1 MNKEMMGTDVGR
13 KMSPQIQRRICL
25 GISYTFL
32 TLGAVTMLIPFLWM
46 VSTALKES
54 VDVFTFPPQWIPDP
68 VKWENFYLAWTALP
82 LPFSRYYL
90 NSTFIATS
98 VTVGQVFTSS
108 LAAFAFARLRFPGR
122 DKLFFL
128 YLSTLM
134 IPGVVTMIPNFIL
147 LNLLGLKNT
156 YTGLIL
162 PAIFTAYGTFML
174 RQFFLTL
181 PRDLE
186 DAARIDGCSFLGIYW
201 RVTLPLSKPALATL
215 TTFTFIGVWKD
226 FLWPLI
232 IIDSPRKMTLPIA
245 LAHFQGI
252 YTTNW
257 TLLMAASLFV
267 MAPLVIVFLLGQ
279 RFFVEGI
286 SLSGI
291 KA

>member
-1 MNKEMMGTDVGR
+1 MADSRVGSNIKFR
-13 KMSPQIQRRICL
+13 RRIRL
-25 GISYTFL
+25 WVSYVLL
-32 TLGAVTMLIPFLWM
+32 TAGAATMIIPFLWM
-46 VSTALKES
+46 LSTALKES
-54 VDVFTFPPQWIPDP
+54 ADVFTFPPQWIPDP
-68 VKWENFYLAWTALP
+68 VKWENFSEAWNALP
-82 LPFSRYYL
+82 VPFSRFYF
-90 NSTFIATS
+90 NSVFVSFT
-98 VTVGQVFTSS
+98 VTLGQILTSS

-122 DKLFFL
+122 DKIFFL

-147 LNLLGLKNT
+147 INLLGLKNT
-156 YTGLIL
+156 FAGLIL
-162 PAIFTAYGTFML
+162 PAVFTAYGTFML
-174 RQFFLTL
+174 RQFFMTL

-245 LAHFQGI
+245 LSHFQGI
-252 YTTNW
+252 YTTDW

-279 RFFVEGI
+279 RYFVEGI
-286 SLSGI
+286 SLTGL
-291 KA
+291 KG

>member
-1 MNKEMMGTDVGR
+1 MIDKLSFGNPIMESSRR
-13 KMSPQIQRRICL
+13 KQWIARLLLSHLFL
-25 GISYTFL
+25 G
-32 TLGAVTMLIPFLWM
+32 LGALTMVLPFLWM
-46 VSTALKES
+46 LSTALKES
-54 VDVFTFPPQWIPDP
+54 SNVFSFPPQWIPDP
-68 VKWENFYLAWTALP
+68 IRWENFQDAWTALP
-82 LPFSRYYL
+82 ISFSRFYL
-90 NSTFIATS
+90 NSALVSTT
-98 VTVGQVFTSS
+98 VTLGQVLTSS

-122 DKLFFL
+122 DKIFFL

-174 RQFFLTL
+174 RQFFMTL

-186 DAARIDGCSFLGIYW
+186 DAARIDGCSFFGIYW

-245 LAHFQGI
+245 LSHFQGI
-252 YTTNW
+252 YTTDW

-279 RFFVEGI
+279 RYFVEGI
-286 SLSGI
+286 SLTGI